1 MLLYYMRGEIMLED
15 VLNGK
20 NVFIFDL
27 DGTLIDSV
35 GIWNKVD
42 HKLLSDLGNIEVP
55 ESVIN
60 LNRDR
65 VVGSSN
71 SGTPYED
78 YVLYLKEKY
87 HLDKT
92 KEELHDYRC
101 TIMMEFLINEVKR
114 TPYAKEV
121 IELLKELGMI
131 VVLATTTPR
140 HTLETYCEE
149 NEDTKKLD
157 IMNNFDLILTMEDV
171 THFKPDPEIFNKAID
186 QLSLKKE
193 DVVIIEDSIVG
204 VNAAIEAGIDCIAV
218 KEEHS
223 NESTEELKQSAN
235 YYIESLK
242 EIYDIIN
249 KKVVKKG

>member
-1 MLLYYMRGEIMLED
+1 MLD
-15 VLNGK
+15 NVLNGK
-20 NVFIFDL
+20 KVFIFDL

-42 HKLLSDLGNIEVP
+42 QKLLSDLGNIEVP
-55 ESVIN
+55 ENVIN

-65 VVGSSN
+65 VVGSSK

-101 TIMMEFLINEVKR
+101 TIMMELLINGVTR

-121 IELLKELGMI
+121 IELLKELGMTL
-131 VVLATTTPR
+131 VLATTTTR
-140 HTLETYCEE
+140 HNLETYCEE
-149 NEDTKKLD
+149 NEDTKELD
-157 IMNNFDLILTMEDV
+157 IMNKFDLILTMEDV
-171 THFKPDPEIFNKAID
+171 TYFKPNPEIFNKAIE
-186 QLSLKKE
+186 QLSLKR
-193 DVVIIEDSIVG
+193 DNVVIIEDSIVG
-204 VNAAIEAGIDCIAV
+204 IKAAVEAGIDCIAV

-223 NESTEELKQSAN
+223 NESTEELKKSASC
-235 YYIESLK
+235 YIESLK
-242 EIYDIIN
+242 EIYDMIN
-249 KKVVKKG
+249 KKVVKKVKNSQN